1 LNSLGLPESRKAPNG
16 RHVEFM
22 ARYELRR
29 IFLDRGVVGNPI
41 AEGIVSKAGRI
52 PVTMV
57 NGAQEA
63 TRLLSSFEDAFGEG
77 KHSLLIT
84 RGKGGFVKRCPG
96 THHRICCRYHIINL
110 VINCPIDCS
119 YCILQGYLNNPAIT
133 IHVNID
139 ELFAQVEERL
149 SSNPDRIFRLGT
161 GELGDSLAFDE
172 ITHFSTIMVPFFSK
186 KENGIFE
193 LKTKTDEVG
202 HLLDLDHGGKTV
214 VSWSV
219 NPETVIKE
227 EELNA
232 STLAERLD
240 AARRCQQKG
249 YPIGLHFDPLIY
261 YPEWKRD
268 YRGIIE
274 KVSER
279 IDGKGIIWIS
289 LGGFR
294 FPPSLKPIIRNRF
307 PASKIL
313 LGELFP
319 GNDGKFRYLKSLRVE
334 MYQEMVRWLRDF
346 EPSLFI
352 YLCMESQEVW
362 ERVFGWSPKNN
373 KALDELFAQRIRS
386 FSPISQ

>member
-1 LNSLGLPESRKAPNG
+1 
-16 RHVEFM
+16 M

-29 IFLDRGVVGNPI
+29 IFLDRGVVGNPV
-41 AEGIVSKAGRI
+41 AEAILSKAGEI

-57 NGAQEA
+57 NGVQEA
-63 TRLLSSFEDAFGEG
+63 TRRLGSFEDPIGEG

-84 RGKGGFVKRCPG
+84 RQKGEFVKPCPG
-96 THHRICCRYHIINL
+96 THHRICCRYQIINL
-110 VINCPIDCS
+110 ITNCPIDCS

-133 IHVNID
+133 VHVNTD
-139 ELFAQVEERL
+139 ELFAQVEEKL
-149 SSNPDRIFRLGT
+149 SSNPGRIFRLGT

-172 ITHFSTIMVPFFSK
+172 MTHFSTTMVPFFSD

-193 LKTKTDEVG
+193 LKTKTDEVSN
-202 HLLDLDHGGKTV
+202 LLDLDHGGKTV

-219 NPETVIKE
+219 NPEKVVKE
-227 EELNA
+227 EELSA
-232 STLAERLD
+232 STLAERLE
-240 AARRCQQKG
+240 AARKCQQKG
-249 YPIGLHFDPLIY
+249 YPIGLHFDPLIH

-268 YRGIIE
+268 YRGVIE
-274 KVSER
+274 KVFER
-279 IDGKGIIWIS
+279 IDGKGIIWVS

-313 LGELFP
+313 CAELFP
-319 GNDGKFRYLKSLRVE
+319 GNDGKFRYLKSVRVE
-334 MYQEMVRWLRDF
+334 MYREIVHRLRDY

-362 ERVFGWSPKNN
+362 EKVFGWSPKDNE
-373 KALDELFAQRIRS
+373 ALDDLFAQRIRS
-386 FSPISQ
+386 FYAKSQLANT